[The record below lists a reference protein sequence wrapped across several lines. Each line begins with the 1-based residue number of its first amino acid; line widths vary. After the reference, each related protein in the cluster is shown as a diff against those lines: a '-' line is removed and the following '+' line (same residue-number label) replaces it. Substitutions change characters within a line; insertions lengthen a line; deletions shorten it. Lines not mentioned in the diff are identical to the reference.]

1 MEFSL
6 RAKLADLGAEMF
18 LMFCLKRP
26 DVLSTGDLGI
36 QRGMAVWTGKNI
48 ANAKGKTGKWKY
60 MSEKE
65 MLEEADKWRPYRS
78 LGAWCMWRVEG
89 KASVPALTD

>member
-1 MEFSL
+1 
-6 RAKLADLGAEMF
+6 MF
-18 LMFCLKRP
+18 LMFALKRP

-48 ANAKGKTGKWKY
+48 NNAKGKTSKWKY
-60 MSEKE
+60 LSEAE

-78 LGAWCMWRVEG
+78 LGAWSMWRVES
-89 KASVPALTD
+89 AMSAPVQP